1 MEISDVV
8 PINQTYREES
18 TGWMIKMA
26 AAWVDKQVAL
36 DLNPIGLSRGEFAI
50 LMCLLKKDGLTQ
62 AEIGKNIAMPG
73 YATTRNIDK
82 LEILNLLKRHPHESS
97 RRSHR
102 IHLTPQG
109 RKLGPRLI
117 SIAENINKNILDALD
132 ENDRETFRR
141 LLSQVVKRV
150 TSDTPKR

>member
-1 MEISDVV
+1 M
-8 PINQTYREES
+8 IN
-18 TGWMIKMA
+18 MV
-26 AAWVDKQVAL
+26 AAWIDKQVDL
-36 DLNPIGLSRGEFAI
+36 GLNPIGLSKGEFAI
-50 LMCLLKKDGLTQ
+50 LMCLLEKDGLTQ
-62 AEIGKNIAMPG
+62 VEIGKNIAMPG

-82 LEILNLLKRHPHESS
+82 LEILNLLKRHSHESS

-117 SIAENINKNILDALD
+117 SIAKNINKNILGALD
-132 ENDRETFRR
+132 ENNRETFCR

-150 TSDTPKR
+150 TSETPKR

>member
-1 MEISDVV
+1 MENSEFGS
-8 PINQTYREES
+8 INQTSRQES
-18 TGWMIKMA
+18 TGWMINIV
-26 AAWVDKQVAL
+26 AAWIDKQVDL
-36 DLNPIGLSRGEFAI
+36 GLNPIGLSKGEFAI
-50 LMCLLKKDGLTQ
+50 LMCLLEKDGLTQ
-62 AEIGKNIAMPG
+62 VEIGKNIAMPG

-109 RKLGPRLI
+109 TKLGPGLI
-117 SIAENINKNILDALD
+117 SIAENINKNILGALD
-132 ENDRETFRR
+132 ENDRETFCR

-150 TSDTPKR
+150 T